1 MRRSFDVVLIGGGV
15 VGLMSAAKLSELG
28 LSVLLVEANGRLAE
42 GPSTRNEGWLHRGT
56 YHAQSIGDRALAI
69 EVARRCIYGHE
80 QIRALA
86 PEAVESGGPPNFA
99 LVRDSDR
106 VDEVRSRW
114 RDAGVRFRPI
124 DRSRIEAA
132 APEADL
138 SRVAAAFE
146 VDDASVDTRLLYRK
160 LLARA
165 RANGCMIRTR
175 TVPTEVR
182 GSAVTLRGPEGV
194 EVVEARLVVYACGPS
209 VSSLFEQLHGVKL
222 PMRFWKSHLVVTR
235 RLSRVGLFY
244 LDAGEAAMMHHGAVS
259 IIGLNEDAVRCEAA
273 GTEVLP
279 PSSRALRAAIAR
291 LIPGWSDPHAI
302 DVACTKV
309 DVPASVDDARSLSV
323 AMGEPA
329 PGHVYV
335 LPGKMT
341 EAPYISDRLTA
352 FVHERLEDP
361 LISFRPCDGY
371 AGTNEAALA

>member
-15 VGLMSAAKLSELG
+15 AGLMCAAKLSELG
-28 LSVLLVEANGRLAE
+28 LTVMLVEANGRLAE

-56 YHAQSIGDRALAI
+56 YHAQSIRDRAVAI
-69 EVARRCIYGHE
+69 DVARRCIYGHE

-86 PEAVESGGPPNFA
+86 PEAVESGGSPNFA
-99 LVRDSDR
+99 LVRDPDR
-106 VDEVRSRW
+106 VDDVQSRW
-114 RDAGVRFRPI
+114 REAGVRFRPVE
-124 DRSRIEAA
+124 RSRVELA

-165 RANGCMIRTR
+165 RANGCIVRTW
-175 TVPTEVR
+175 TVPTEVK
-182 GSAVTLRGPEGV
+182 GGTIVLRGPEGK

-209 VSSLFEQLHGVKL
+209 VASLFEQLHGVRL

-235 RLSRVGLFY
+235 RLSRVGLFF

-259 IIGLNEDAVRCEAA
+259 IIGLNEDAIRCEAA

-279 PSSRALRAAIAR
+279 LSSRALRAAITR

-309 DVPASVDDARSLSV
+309 DVAASVDDARSLSV
-323 AMGEPA
+323 SMGEPVH
-329 PGHVYV
+329 GHVYV

-361 LISFRPCDGY
+361 LISFRPCDAY
-371 AGTNEAALA
+371 VGTNEAAVA